1 MRREAQ
7 MRKAR
12 VAALEDMIER
22 QEAEEKELE
31 RQEGQLSMQAR
42 AELQDKHREALIA
55 LFGSDDPVDLRVAR
69 RFLY

>member
-1 MRREAQ
+1 MRQQEQ
-7 MRKAR
+7 K
-12 VAALEDMIER
+12 LE
-22 QEAEEKELE
+22 ELE

-55 LFGSDDPVDLRVAR
+55 LFGSDDPVGLRVAR